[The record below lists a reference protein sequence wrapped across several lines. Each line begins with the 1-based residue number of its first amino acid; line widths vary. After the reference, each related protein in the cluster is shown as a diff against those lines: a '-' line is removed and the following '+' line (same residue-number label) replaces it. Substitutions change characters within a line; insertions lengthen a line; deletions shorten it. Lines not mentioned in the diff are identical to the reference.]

1 MHLCILKITLLV
13 LVIQG
18 IDVRKIVIEIVYT
31 IGFLITWL
39 VEFDV

>member
-31 IGFLITWL
+31 VGFLITWL